1 MSDEDID
8 VGSKIRAYRKSKNL
22 SLTELAQRTG
32 IAASNLSSIELN
44 KTSPTLGTIIKIADA
59 FGMKTGPFLDEVL
72 YQKAVVSR
80 GLEDSSEENTP
91 SGVRQRVLTDG
102 VMLNR
107 MDARVIVL
115 AQGHGG
121 VPADTPG
128 TDRFVY
134 CLEGSFTA
142 HVDREDY
149 HLSKSDSIYLLPAAE
164 AHLATSDESGASILI
179 VNTPGRKCPRY

>member
-8 VGSKIRAYRKSKNL
+8 VGSKIRAYRKSRNL
-22 SLTELAQRTG
+22 SLTELSRRTG

-59 FGMKTGPFLDEVL
+59 FGMKAALFLDEVL
-72 YQKAVVSR
+72 YRKAVVCR
-80 GLEDSSEENTP
+80 SSGMLP
-91 SGVRQRVLTDG
+91 SEGIGAGTEQFVLTDG

-107 MDARVIVL
+107 MDARLIVL
-115 AQGHGG
+115 ARGRKGIP
-121 VPADTPG
+121 VENPG

-134 CLEGSFTA
+134 CLDGDFTV

-149 HLSKSDSIYLLPAAE
+149 HLSTGDSMYLLPEAAAVLSTCDE
-164 AHLATSDESGASILI
+164 AGARILI
-179 VNTPGRKCPRY
+179 VNTPGRKCARC